1 MISAFRKNS
10 SGNKIGLRC
19 RRMEQGSDL
28 RHAIGRFALI
38 MRARIY
44 KTKLPLGRFLPCRT
58 YTEEKYYNAA
68 IFHAPQ
74 SRCAGSLRFK
84 ILIPMPAYGAAMR
97 FPGLLP
103 VGRCFFDSPCMNAI
117 GKKRPRC
124 MKAARANG
132 SLGAAGEFPLGLAF
146 SRNCH
151 PDNPGTIPGN
161 SRNCRFP
168 AGPNAGS
175 SFHP

>member
-10 SGNKIGLRC
+10 SGNRIGLRC
-19 RRMEQGSDL
+19 RRMEQGSGL
-28 RHAIGRFALI
+28 RHAIGRFAFL

-44 KTKLPLGRFLPCRT
+44 KTTLGTLPSLPNICRR
-58 YTEEKYYNAA
+58 KILQCR

-132 SLGAAGEFPLGLAF
+132 SLGAAGAFPLGLAF